1 MALEEDYQYY
11 YMGYYIH
18 SCIKMRYKN
27 DFRPQFLLDP
37 VTNNWD
43 PLNSDM
49 LQRLSARKWLSM
61 SIERSLG
68 VLPDS
73 LSTFLQSDAV
83 VSSDFSRELAI
94 GPRGFQYFFEYINGP
109 NESDSIERPESAFDA
124 GMPGAMAI
132 EELEHQVD
140 LGRWKLKIGNMI
152 VPVEALEIWD
162 DGDIVP
168 GTLKGVI
175 AELAACIGPD
185 LVRET
190 ILKFD

>member
-1 MALEEDYQYY
+1 
-11 YMGYYIH
+11 
-18 SCIKMRYKN
+18 
-27 DFRPQFLLDP
+27 
-37 VTNNWD
+37 
-43 PLNSDM
+43 
-49 LQRLSARKWLSM
+49 M

-152 VPVEALEIWD
+152 VPVEVSTGRRKQYDELWLTCYSRLSKS
-162 DGDIVP
+162 
-168 GTLKGVI
+168 GTMVI
-175 AELAACIGPD
+175 LFLAH
-185 LVRET
+185 
-190 ILKFD
+190 